1 MRRFLSFTLIISG
14 LFISLQSC
22 SDNTSNKLLVSNLDE
37 FKKAVAEAVPGSEI
51 IMSNGTWTDA
61 ELLFEATGTK
71 EQPIVLKSETK
82 GKVILSGHSNLRI
95 AGNYLVVEG
104 LVFKDGYT
112 ETNEVI
118 SFRKDKEH
126 LSNYSRL
133 TECVIDNFSN
143 PERHEQDTW
152 VSVYGQHNRID
163 HNHFEG
169 KRNLGVTMAVRL
181 DTEESRENFHMI
193 DHNYFGPRP
202 NFGANGGET
211 LRIGTSHYSLTNSNT
226 MVENNFFDKC
236 SGEHEIISNKSC
248 QNTYKNNVFYE
259 CSGTLTMRHGNET
272 LVDGNVF
279 IGNDKP
285 STGGIRVINE
295 KQTVINNYGI
305 GLKGYRFRGALV
317 VMNGVP
323 NSPINRY
330 FQVDSATVKNNVFV
344 NCDHIQLC
352 AGSDEERSAVPVNS
366 VIADNIFY
374 HATKKDLFTVYDD
387 ISGITFQNNLLSANI
402 NNKISSGMKNVKMD
416 LEKDESGFLIP
427 KSDEVKINFVID
439 SSLASKGNTGV
450 SWYSKID
457 ETPTLASGKMI
468 EVEPGNNTLYDA
480 VKNSNP
486 GDIMVLSS
494 DEDYVLT
501 KTIYVNHPISFQV
514 SQKGKARIL
523 FEKKSPFVIENGGSL
538 FFKGILFD
546 GEMAPDYSGN
556 SVISTSKYSMNRNYK
571 LFIEDCV
578 FKDLNMNH
586 SFDVIRVSKNTFA
599 DTISIRNTAF
609 RNITGNVLALDK
621 ETDDKGAYNAEYVIM
636 NNNIYSNI
644 EGMALKLYR
653 GGTDESTFGPFLE
666 LDHCVFDNVGNGKRN
681 KSNASINLYGVQVIS
696 FTNSILQ
703 DSKPVDMHLVV
714 GEPVVHISNNNLFN
728 TSDFDISGDQQY
740 YLGNTLKLKPHF
752 TDTGSYKLKEESP
765 LRDKSTAKDQ
775 LGITN

>member
-1 MRRFLSFTLIISG
+1 MIVSG

-22 SDNTSNKLLVSNLDE
+22 SDDTSNKFLVSNLDE
-37 FKKAVAEAVPGSEI
+37 FEEAVTKAVPGNEI
-51 IMSNGTWTDA
+51 IMSNGTWTDV
-61 ELLFEATGTK
+61 ELLFEATGTE

-126 LSNYSRL
+126 MSNYSRL

-202 NFGANGGET
+202 NFGANGGES
-211 LRIGTSHYSLTNSNT
+211 LRIGTGHYSLTNSNT

-285 STGGIRVINE
+285 STGGIRIINE

-439 SSLASKGNTGV
+439 SSIASKGITGV

-457 ETPTLASGKMI
+457 ETPTLASGNMV

-486 GDIMVLSS
+486 GDIMVLRS

-501 KTIYVNHPISFQV
+501 KTIYVNHPISFQA
-514 SQKGKARIL
+514 SRKGKARIL

-538 FFKGILFD
+538 SFKGILFD

-578 FKDLNMNH
+578 FKELNMNH
-586 SFDVIRVSKNTFA
+586 SFDVIRISKNTFA

-696 FTNSILQ
+696 FTNSILK

-728 TSDFDISGDQQY
+728 TPDFDISGDQQY

-752 TDTGSYKLKEESP
+752 TDNESYKLKEESP